1 MNDSAIIEKRKV
13 PWGHFSRKSEQ
24 SESILTEAFLFER
37 LGAAPSVSQVA
48 GFLNESPTTTWRRLK
63 DGQFK
68 ALDGPGTTRINLK
81 SLVVFLNSARDYE
94 VTHKRGKLPDKTNT
108 KQEVPA

>member
-1 MNDSAIIEKRKV
+1 MKV
-13 PWGHFSRKSEQ
+13 Q
-24 SESILTEAFLFER
+24 NQNQNQALLTEAFLLDR

-81 SLVVFLNSARDYE
+81 SLVLFLNSSRDYE
-94 VTHKRGKLPDKTNT
+94 VTHKRGKLPGKTGA
-108 KQEVPA
+108 KQEAEAS

>member
-1 MNDSAIIEKRKV
+1 
-13 PWGHFSRKSEQ
+13 
-24 SESILTEAFLFER
+24 
-37 LGAAPSVSQVA
+37 
-48 GFLNESPTTTWRRLK
+48 LNESPTTTWRRLK

-81 SLVVFLNSARDYE
+81 SLVLFLNSSRDYE
-94 VTHKRGKLPDKTNT
+94 VTHKRGKLPGKTGS